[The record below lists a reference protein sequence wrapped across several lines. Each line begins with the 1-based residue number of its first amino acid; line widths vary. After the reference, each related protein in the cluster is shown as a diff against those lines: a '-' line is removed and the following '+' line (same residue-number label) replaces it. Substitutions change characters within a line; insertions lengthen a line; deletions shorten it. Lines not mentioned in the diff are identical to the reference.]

1 MYGSFCAC
9 VLSYIPM
16 MPAHWRL
23 SFCPDRRLTACS
35 SCSAVCLTTVGIKAD
50 KSLSAW
56 AVRRGYCLVLVQL
69 SFNRK
74 LGPFAFFV
82 VCPLAHFRWLFWYLL
97 SFAEEYARIC
107 LLFASMVRA
116 RLPFPCFLFVRWDTS
131 KVAPFCLE
139 ACFEAACW
147 RSIPCRCRAI
157 ALPWVNSSLEA
168 SSLFYACLVQFVRA
182 SSLVCSWCLFIG
194 VCRFVLIGLT
204 ARSYCSLVC
213 LTTVGIKA
221 DKSLSIRFALCD
233 HFAVT
238 SNK

>member
-1 MYGSFCAC
+1 MLSFLGVVRPLVIPICLKFFIWCLFIVLCMFGSVCAC

-50 KSLSAW
+50 KSLSAC
-56 AVRRGYCLVLVQL
+56 AVHRGYCLVLVQL

-82 VCPLAHFRWLFWYLL
+82 VCSLAHVTLPLVFLVFTHLCWRIRTDLPL
-97 SFAEEYARIC
+97 IC
-107 LLFASMVRA
+107 LNGTSEVA
-116 RLPFPCFLFVRWDTS
+116 LPLLLFVRCDTS
-131 KVAPFCLE
+131 KVAPSCLE

-157 ALPWVNSSLEA
+157 ALPWVSSSL
-168 SSLFYACLVQFVRA
+168 
-182 SSLVCSWCLFIG
+182 
-194 VCRFVLIGLT
+194 
-204 ARSYCSLVC
+204 
-213 LTTVGIKA
+213 
-221 DKSLSIRFALCD
+221 
-233 HFAVT
+233 
-238 SNK
+238 